1 MLLSIAT
8 APHFCPHLLTEELP
22 QIFAQPIHRG
32 NEPEDASAPSSMTL
46 ASTPNGLTG
55 ENAPALA
62 PCTMTKP
69 MASVLIPNRL
79 HLLSR

>member
-46 ASTPNGLTG
+46 ASTRTD
-55 ENAPALA
+55 
-62 PCTMTKP
+62 
-69 MASVLIPNRL
+69 
-79 HLLSR
+79 